1 MDKTATLIIIFEP
14 SDKEGIAII
23 ELTKLNGKE
32 IMINEDYIQHV
43 EETPDTVVTYR
54 DGKKLVV
61 KESKDEIKQ
70 LIIDYKKKL
79 Q

>member
-1 MDKTATLIIIFEP
+1 MID
-14 SDKEGIAII
+14 
-23 ELTKLNGKE
+23 LTKLNGRE

-43 EETPDTVVTYR
+43 EETPDTVVTFR

-61 KESKDEIKQ
+61 KENKDEIKQ
-70 LIIDYKKKL
+70 FIINYKKNL